1 MRGCSVL
8 GLLGSQRLQCGAYT
22 RLDLLLHQRC
32 NALGQRLFREVAKDA
47 HVRARF
53 DGSLCSGHH
62 VVGLGRGSPGIC
74 SGLRLG
80 LQIGQL
86 LLGGF
91 CLGFP
96 VLFALSVLHQR
107 FVGDGVLA
115 ITRHHHGVGGISRF
129 GRGASVLAGGCFV
142 RHSGGIGRATVV
154 QLCTGIALAS
164 SQSCGGLFRAQCAL
178 DGCVIES
185 HVLSPA
191 FPPHI
196 AVAARGSNQ
205 VRAVARSV
213 CSLFRSVKA
222 LSGFASRARCLWAS
236 LKKNAGFA
244 KPYAGRA

>member
-8 GLLGSQRLQCGAYT
+8 CLLGGQWLQCRVYT
-22 RLDLLLHQRC
+22 RLNLLLHQRG

-62 VVGLGRGSPGIC
+62 VVGLGRCSPGIC

-80 LQIGQL
+80 LQLGQL

-96 VLFALSVLHQR
+96 VLFTFAVLHQR

-115 ITRHHHGVGGISRF
+115 ITRQHHGIGGISRF
-129 GRGASVLAGGCFV
+129 GLGASALAGGCRIGLGLVVAIGGSCFG
-142 RHSGGIGRATVV
+142 RHSGGIGRATVF
-154 QLCTGIALAS
+154 QFCTGIALAS

-196 AVAARGSNQ
+196 AVAAKGQQSGACRGSL
-205 VRAVARSV
+205 R
-213 CSLFRSVKA
+213 L
-222 LSGFASRARCLWAS
+222 LSI
-236 LKKNAGFA
+236 
-244 KPYAGRA
+244 P